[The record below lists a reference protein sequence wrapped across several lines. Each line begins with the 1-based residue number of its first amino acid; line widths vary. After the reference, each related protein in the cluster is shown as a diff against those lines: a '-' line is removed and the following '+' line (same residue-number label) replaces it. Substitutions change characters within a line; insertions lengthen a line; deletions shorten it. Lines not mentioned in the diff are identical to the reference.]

1 MSVDNY
7 QAAIALTEKIKAQ
20 LPIMAEPTKN
30 YLQQMKKQGT
40 RIAQGQKFAI
50 DSVLYMGDDGGICC
64 ALRNEETDEQ
74 AYIVSITHLVVDPD
88 HSLAPEIQ
96 DYQRQRI
103 QAIKLQ
109 NSRGFLAE
117 MQRLSP
123 PAASPRKK
131 GKEGFG
137 K

>member
-1 MSVDNY
+1 MPVDNY
-7 QAAIALTEKIKAQ
+7 QVAIALTEKIKAQ
-20 LPIMAEPTKN
+20 LPIMVEPTQN
-30 YLQQMKKQGT
+30 YLQLMREQETPAAK
-40 RIAQGQKFAI
+40 GQKFAI
-50 DSVLYMGDDGGICC
+50 DSALYMGDEGGICC
-64 ALRNEETDEQ
+64 ALRSENGEQ
-74 AYIVSITHLVVDPD
+74 VCIVSITHLVVDPD
-88 HSLAPEIQ
+88 HALAPEIQ

-103 QAIKLQ
+103 RAIKLQ

-123 PAASPRKK
+123 PAANPKKK

>member
-1 MSVDNY
+1 MPVDNY
-7 QAAIALTEKIKAQ
+7 QVAIALTEKIKAQ
-20 LPIMAEPTKN
+20 LPITAEPTQI

-40 RIAQGQKFAI
+40 HSAQGQKFAI
-50 DSVLYMGDDGGICC
+50 DSVLYMGDEGGICC
-64 ALRNEETDEQ
+64 GLRPEATDKQ
-74 AYIVSITHLVVDPD
+74 VCIVSITHLVVDPD
-88 HSLAPEIQ
+88 HPLAPEIQ

-103 QAIKLQ
+103 RAIKLQ

-123 PAASPRKK
+123 PATSPKKK